1 MNTNIPE
8 PFFLH
13 IQSLPSHLTY
23 HSNCEYR
30 ASIRN
35 VFQFQPEKR
44 SYYAGLEQSDIVS
57 DTEIDA
63 ESKDEMELDMDSF
76 EKGMEFLFLATHSHP
91 FFLKLYEY
99 AAGRMFST
107 DLRIGQAVICS
118 YELSDCSVSEPDLP
132 ADSAVQSLAKRT
144 APLSAA
150 NPPPP
155 PGLGLILLLF
165 P

>member
-1 MNTNIPE
+1 MNPNIHE
-8 PFFLH
+8 SFFLH
-13 IQSLPSHLTY
+13 LQSLPSQITY

-30 ASIRN
+30 AMIRN

-44 SYYAGLEQSDIVS
+44 SYYADLEESDIVS

-91 FFLKLYEY
+91 LFRSLYEY
-99 AAGRMFST
+99 ASGRMFST

-118 YELSDCSVSEPDLP
+118 YDTFSWYFTCIWHYLQENNYPISELVEY
-132 ADSAVQSLAKRT
+132 QSLRT
-144 APLSAA
+144 WFSIPE
-150 NPPPP
+150 
-155 PGLGLILLLF
+155 
-165 P
+165 